1 MFLIAL
7 YRGPAS
13 ATTPPA
19 VAACQAG
26 DDHVDDGDD
35 AADDGVQH
43 GSDGV
48 DDGHEAG
55 ADGAEDAFDLDGVS
69 SPSRCEVSVEDVRKR
84 RRHPFWQSRTR
95 SCRECCFKV

>member
-1 MFLIAL
+1 MFFIAL
-7 YRGPAS
+7 YRGPTS

-26 DDHVDDGDD
+26 DDHVDNGDD

-55 ADGAEDAFDLDGVS
+55 ADGAEDAFDARDDGTHIGRVGRGPVES
-69 SPSRCEVSVEDVRKR
+69 SFLRFRLWRNGAVA
-84 RRHPFWQSRTR
+84 
-95 SCRECCFKV
+95 